1 MAEHVAAELE
11 AQLETATGTDYADH
25 LRTYEGF
32 LHLAKYGTVAV
43 VIVLLLMAFF
53 LL

>member
-1 MAEHVAAELE
+1 MAEHVTAELE

-32 LHLAKYGTVAV
+32 IHLAKYGAGFVA
-43 VIVLLLMAFF
+43 IVLILMAFF